1 MRLIL
6 LLIASLML
14 TSCSSQFAYRHLDWL
29 ILWYSGDYLDL
40 SRQQEGVFAD
50 EVSNLLNWHSES
62 ELPKYR
68 LQLKAIQ
75 NDLNALPLSSTLIA
89 EHIAQ
94 IRGHWQRTR
103 QQISEQLAPLTV
115 QLSTNQIEYLFRQL
129 EARNQERLSE
139 HSQLSPSE
147 IKDDAIERLEET
159 LIDWLGSIDTM
170 QSQLMYEFI
179 DKRYDTTVDRVAY
192 LRAYQSQLKTA
203 LSASVEVDKLQILL
217 NNPDAYKSPDYLS
230 KQANNLQH
238 TVEFIRDLSVQLQPK
253 QVRHVQNKLQDY
265 INTIDGIIKS
275 RQ

>member
-75 NDLNALPLSSTLIA
+75 NDLNALPLSNTLIA

-192 LRAYQSQLKTA
+192 LRAYQDQLKTA

-217 NNPDAYKSPDYLS
+217 NNPDAYKSPDYLN

-253 QVRHVQNKLQDY
+253 QVRHIQNKLQDY

>member
-192 LRAYQSQLKTA
+192 LRAYQDQLKTA

>member
-40 SRQQEGVFAD
+40 SRQQEGIFAD

-68 LQLKAIQ
+68 LQLTAIQ
-75 NDLNALPLSSTLIA
+75 DDLNALPLSSTLIA
-89 EHIAQ
+89 EHITQ

-115 QLSTNQIEYLFRQL
+115 QLSANQIEYLFRQL

-139 HSQLSPSE
+139 HSQLSPSD
-147 IKDDAIERLEET
+147 IKDNAIERLEET
-159 LIDWLGSIDTM
+159 LIDWLGSIDTV

-192 LRAYQSQLKTA
+192 LRAYQGQLKTA
-203 LSASVEVDKLQILL
+203 LSASVEVGKLQTLL
-217 NNPDAYKSPDYLS
+217 NNPDAYKSPEYLS

-238 TVEFIRDLSVQLQPK
+238 TIELIRDLSVQLQPK
-253 QVRHVQNKLQDY
+253 QVRHLQNKLQDY

>member
-192 LRAYQSQLKTA
+192 LRAYQGQLKTA

>member
-40 SRQQEGVFAD
+40 SRQQEGIFAD

-75 NDLNALPLSSTLIA
+75 DDLNALPLSSILIA

-139 HSQLSPSE
+139 HSQLSTSE

-192 LRAYQSQLKTA
+192 LRAYQGQLKTA

>member
-40 SRQQEGVFAD
+40 SRQQEGIFAD

-75 NDLNALPLSSTLIA
+75 DDLNALPLSSTLIA

-115 QLSTNQIEYLFRQL
+115 QLSSNQIEYLFRQL

-159 LIDWLGSIDTM
+159 LIDWLGSIDRM

-192 LRAYQSQLKTA
+192 LRAYQSQLKMA